1 MLLFHIIICEILSE
15 INTGAGVLA
24 GGRRSRNPKQ
34 ARIRLPIQDA
44 SRRTQRQQNYKGM
57 NVSFDL
63 KAQFRDIPFYQGVV
77 KRHSFLSGRRS
88 RSLRPLSPKSPAGK
102 PNTGVSGMLQRL
114 GLVQHFDLLPR
125 LTCFCVWISVL
136 SAYSVNTSYHNNIDN
151 HDGTP
156 DTQAVH

>member
-63 KAQFRDIPFYQGVV
+63 KA
-77 KRHSFLSGRRS
+77 
-88 RSLRPLSPKSPAGK
+88 
-102 PNTGVSGMLQRL
+102 
-114 GLVQHFDLLPR
+114 
-125 LTCFCVWISVL
+125 
-136 SAYSVNTSYHNNIDN
+136 
-151 HDGTP
+151 
-156 DTQAVH
+156 